1 MENFGS
7 MIGPAPGRVRVLNS
21 HAVLEKLKNRP
32 LALILQGH
40 VHTNE
45 RLELDGI
52 PCITGGAVCGK
63 WWRGP
68 NGATSPGV
76 GLIEIHP
83 DATSGPSNSSGGG
96 VSWSYLQ
103 TPASPLASSV
113 A

>member
-7 MIGPAPGRVRVLNS
+7 MMGPAPGRVRVLNS

-45 RLELDGI
+45 RLDLAGI

-68 NGATSPGV
+68 NGTTAPGV

-83 DATSGPSNSSGGG
+83 AASSGPSNSSAGG
-96 VSWSYLQ
+96 VGWSYLETPTPI
-103 TPASPLASSV
+103 TPALV
-113 A
+113 T